1 MAAACAGISSISRP
15 SKSFRLSPEED
26 PLQKKGAEV
35 KMKDLKAVFFVRDFN
50 GNRRYQE
57 SQAVEGQRHGRRL
70 EVIFRDG
77 EKLVGTSE
85 AYNPQKLGFFLFPA
99 DGKSNNSRIFIVNK
113 NVQKVKFL

>member
-1 MAAACAGISSISRP
+1 
-15 SKSFRLSPEED
+15 
-26 PLQKKGAEV
+26 
-35 KMKDLKAVFFVRDFN
+35 MKDLKAVFFVRDFN
-50 GNRRYQE
+50 GNRGYQE

-70 EVIFRDG
+70 EVTFQDD